1 MQLCFAHV
9 ADSVFHVKA
18 VAGNIVEALQVV
30 RKVEPQSLCLSQHLH
45 LATLVSV
52 HFAIGDAKPYFESV
66 VVAFASVC
74 VAQHHLGYFL
84 SHTDSSVYIDEEY
97 VHLLVVRSRRERRLA
112 NPNNRSKHGA
122 L

>member
-1 MQLCFAHV
+1 MQFCFAHV
-9 ADSVFHVKA
+9 ADSVFHVTA
-18 VAGNIVEALQVV
+18 VAGNVVEVV
-30 RKVEPQSLCLSQHLH
+30 RKVEPQSLRLSQHLH

-52 HFAIGDAKPYFESV
+52 HFAFGDAKPYFESV
-66 VVAFASVC
+66 VVAFNFASVC

-97 VHLLVVRSRRERRLA
+97 VHLLVVRPRRERRLA